1 MKTFFQR
8 IRAVSPIMTIIWIL
22 FCCGYAHAAEPAES
36 IAQTFILSD
45 ENEIKDIS
53 KYTEDIRKSDSEH
66 MTDTVLK
73 VFDVSDDGDMIVGFR
88 DGYMNAYN
96 QNGEFIFGLVID
108 TKAHYYLQFHGN
120 HILISSIR
128 SNMVYEVT
136 RNGEVCK
143 VWNKGKVD
151 TDAESRLIQYLDKPS
166 RTIDGYTYERSAY
179 PSQFVKISPNGERQV
194 IYKAPHIY
202 PIGGLLYFLFF
213 TLVGLH
219 VFWSLGK
226 GHFKTSHYGK
236 IMYLYGK
243 AKEMYDRREN
253 HGISKMDIFSNDY
266 IYNKWTL
273 FFYLLII
280 RLHS

>member
-1 MKTFFQR
+1 
-8 IRAVSPIMTIIWIL
+8 
-22 FCCGYAHAAEPAES
+22 
-36 IAQTFILSD
+36 
-45 ENEIKDIS
+45 
-53 KYTEDIRKSDSEH
+53 
-66 MTDTVLK
+66 
-73 VFDVSDDGDMIVGFR
+73 
-88 DGYMNAYN
+88 
-96 QNGEFIFGLVID
+96 
-108 TKAHYYLQFHGN
+108 
-120 HILISSIR
+120 
-128 SNMVYEVT
+128 MVYEVT
-136 RNGEVCK
+136 RDGEVCK

-213 TLVGLH
+213 ALVGLH

-253 HGISKMDIFSNDY
+253 HGISNMDIFSNDY